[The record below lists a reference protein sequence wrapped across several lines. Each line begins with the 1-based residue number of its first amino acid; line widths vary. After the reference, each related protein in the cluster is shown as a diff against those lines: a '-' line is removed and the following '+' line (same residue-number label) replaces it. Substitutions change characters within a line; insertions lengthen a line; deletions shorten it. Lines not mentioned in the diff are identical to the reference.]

1 MTATVHTLPPA
12 RTQPVRAFQLVV
24 RSDPAQPDRY
34 GVTVQETYRRGLA
47 GVPPRK
53 IATAPATQA
62 RHVLEHV
69 VAAVRASGYRPT
81 VLGPQ
86 RRDPIPLDEA
96 AGVRLALTLL
106 ATAPLNRGDRV
117 RAVAAGIAAM
127 SIEETYYWYSLCVGP
142 RSSAARRAVRALLSD
157 A

>member
-62 RHVLEHV
+62 RHVLGE
-69 VAAVRASGYRPT
+69 G
-81 VLGPQ
+81 
-86 RRDPIPLDEA
+86 EA
-96 AGVRLALTLL
+96 EPFG
-106 ATAPLNRGDRV
+106 
-117 RAVAAGIAAM
+117 
-127 SIEETYYWYSLCVGP
+127 
-142 RSSAARRAVRALLSD
+142 
-157 A
+157 